1 MSTAVPVNLEIESG
15 TDWKVG
21 FNLRDEF
28 GRYLDLGSNEN
39 GSHVVTAQMA
49 RNYTSTT
56 KYDLNAEIIQPN
68 EGAVQLSLSRSDTTS
83 LKAGRYL
90 WNIFLTDPEGVKS
103 KVIEGV
109 ITVIPGVL

>member
-1 MSTAVPVNLEIESG
+1 
-15 TDWKVG
+15 
-21 FNLRDEF
+21 
-28 GRYLDLGSNEN
+28 
-39 GSHVVTAQMA
+39 MA

-56 KYDLNAEIIQPN
+56 KYNLNAEILQPN
-68 EGAVQLSLSRSDTTS
+68 EGAVQLSLSRDDTTS

-90 WNIFLTDPEGVKS
+90 WNIFLTDPDGVKS